1 MSDRVRMTG
10 QVVFLTVV
18 LAVFWLAF
26 VADLRPDDMYVGIP
40 ALILSLAFAFFAI
53 RNLPIRFRPTLRDLA
68 QVWRLMVD
76 VPTDVGRI
84 FWVLLLDLAGRR
96 AESLFR
102 AAQWRPVE
110 ATPHATALRALAV
123 GYTTVSPN
131 CVVIGID
138 RERRRI
144 FFHQIMDSPLSRM
157 TRNLEAG
164 DSA

>member
-10 QVVFLTVV
+10 QVVFLTVALV
-18 LAVFWLAF
+18 VFWLAF
-26 VADLRPDDMYVGIP
+26 IANLQPDDLYVGIP
-40 ALILSLAFAFFAI
+40 AVILSVAFAFFSI
-53 RNLPIRFRPTLRDLA
+53 RRLPIRFRPTLRDLI
-68 QVWRLMVD
+68 QLWWLILD
-76 VPTDVGRI
+76 VPMDIARI

-102 AAQWRPVE
+102 AAPWRPVE

-138 RERRRI
+138 CGRGKI
-144 FFHQIMDSPLSRM
+144 FFHQL
-157 TRNLEAG
+157 
-164 DSA
+164 